1 MSRNLGFPLLILLT
15 IGLGTLLYY
24 NTCSSCAT
32 SSNSAS
38 DIQGISSGTPG
49 SNSPDFSRTLTLVF
63 PDGQVMRS
71 GSNFIFGF
79 SSPHF
84 DLPIQ
89 EALNPSIVRLRTF
102 LDKNEDY
109 RLSIKGLSRRDE
121 SNPTAFA
128 SLGIARANQV
138 KEYLKTKDFNTPQI
152 ALDGQQ
158 VNDSLDISYGKI
170 NGPVEWKIERIPAE
184 TESML
189 NESIQEPLVINFDT
203 EGRGIQLSSTQKNQF
218 TALFA
223 YLDWNEE
230 ALLEVTGHSADT
242 GSDEDSFRMGMKR
255 ADVVRK
261 FFRDN
266 GVPDNR
272 MKSGS
277 AGHNQSVASNRTTE
291 GRKQN
296 NRVVVQIT
304 LEKP

>member
-32 SSNSAS
+32 SSSSAS
-38 DIQGISSGTPG
+38 DIQGISSATTG
-49 SNSPDFSRTLTLVF
+49 SNSPDFSRTLALVF

-89 EALNPSIVRLRTF
+89 QALNPSIVRLRTF
-102 LDKNEDY
+102 LDDNKDY
-109 RLSIKGLSRRDE
+109 RLSIQGLSRADE
-121 SNPTAFA
+121 SNPTAFS

-138 KEYLKTKDFNTPQI
+138 KEYLKTKDFRTAQI
-152 ALDGQQ
+152 RLDGLQ

-170 NGPVEWKIERIPAE
+170 NGPVEWKIERIPPEMASQLE
-184 TESML
+184 
-189 NESIQEPLVINFDT
+189 ESIQDPLVINFET
-203 EGRGIQLSSTQKNQF
+203 EGAGIQLNQLQKNQF

-223 YLDWNEE
+223 YLDWTEE
-230 ALLEVTGHSADT
+230 AQLEITGHSADT

-261 FFRDN
+261 FFREN

-277 AGHNQSVASNRTTE
+277 AGHNQAVASNRTTE
-291 GRKQN
+291 GRMQN
-296 NRVVVQIT
+296 NRVVVQII
-304 LEKP
+304 LEKQ